1 MLIRKVVNN
10 NKRVIN
16 RRKIIRKSPK
26 KLLVLYL
33 LKSQPLYSQKIRE
46 DQTLLLTKLKI
57 KLLNKSTKIVE
68 ASKMLVNKL
77 ERKNS
82 SQLLKRENLI
92 SLILKLFKR
101 KLLMSLKMREFP
113 KSKIKRNLI
122 KTMVEKI
129 ISLTRN
135 KESKIK
141 IIKDSQRTRKLKSEE

>member
-33 LKSQPLYSQKIRE
+33 LKSQPLYSQTIRE